1 MDLLRY
7 LNTYERNGSKQT
19 LLEPYSLKQQEKKN
33 PSSRRISTS
42 RLILKDYFAN
52 CAIEITVSHAVA
64 YEEDKNQIYW
74 IVC

>member
-1 MDLLRY
+1 MREMAVNKHS
-7 LNTYERNGSKQT
+7 LNHIALNSK
-19 LLEPYSLKQQEKKN
+19 KKKN
-33 PSSRRISTS
+33 PCSRRISTS

-64 YEEDKNQIYW
+64 FEEDKNQIYW